1 MRRVSVRRGVALLAL
16 VAACFVPVAA
26 FADDARILIPPGAP
40 ISQSASAEGE
50 IHFPPG
56 LWDVALL
63 VWLAAK
69 IGPPGG

>member
-1 MRRVSVRRGVALLAL
+1 MLVFVST
-16 VAACFVPVAA
+16 CIVPLPA
-26 FADDARILIPPGAP
+26 FADDARILIPPGAA
-40 ISQSASAEGE
+40 ISQSTSAEGE